1 VSSRLR
7 VRFVLVVAALAAV
20 VAANPNLARA
30 AGVDFWNLGE
40 ARAALAAATEESVAL
55 SHRDDTVLR
64 RIVIKEDLVADLLAG
79 RTDLA
84 AVAARFLELNADEPA
99 YLEVLRASVRGDSDL
114 ERSARNVIEYCGQ
127 RVSDPA
133 AFAALQTRLEAEL
146 ERMQDADHPA
156 VR

>member
-1 VSSRLR
+1 MSSRLR

-20 VAANPNLARA
+20 VAANPGLARA

-64 RIVIKEDLVADLLAG
+64 RIVIKEDLVAELLAG

-99 YLEVLRASVRGDSDL
+99 YLEVLRTSVRGDSDL

-133 AFAALQTRLEAEL
+133 ALAALQTRLEAEL
-146 ERMQDADHPA
+146 ERMQDADHPV